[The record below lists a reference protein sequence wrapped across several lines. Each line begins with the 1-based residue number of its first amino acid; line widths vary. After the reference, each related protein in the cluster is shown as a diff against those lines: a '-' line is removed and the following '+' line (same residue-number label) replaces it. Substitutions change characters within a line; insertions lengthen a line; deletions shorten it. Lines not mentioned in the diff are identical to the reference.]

1 MKIGNILKKED
12 TIYISSVKNKDELL
26 HKLVDKIIES
36 HQADNF
42 TEELKKQFLTGVL
55 EREQKS
61 STGLGDGIAFPHGR
75 INGLNKPIIALGIIP
90 DGIDFDAHDGQL
102 VKLVFL
108 FLFPGNR
115 HELGVKL
122 QAVFARFL
130 MQNNCFKKI
139 LELDDCEAIHK
150 LIMDADL
157 AIDTPITAQDLM
169 CNVTMKLNDNMI
181 LQDATALMDEFNTEV
196 AAVVDK
202 ENNLIGE
209 LDCIHLF
216 QLELPDYIKKL
227 HSVPPIH
234 DFNPF
239 SGYFADDA
247 MMRVSSVL
255 NTDIG
260 RVQLNAS
267 LFEIIFLLSVKKY
280 SIVHVCDGEKLVG
293 KIDRITVLNKVFNL

>member
-1 MKIGNILKKED
+1 MKIGKILKRED
-12 TIYISSVKNKDELL
+12 TIYISSAKDKDEVI
-26 HKLVDKIIES
+26 HILVDKIIES
-36 HQADNF
+36 HQEDNF
-42 TEELKKQFLTGVL
+42 TEELKEQLLKGVL

-90 DGIDFDAHDGQL
+90 DGIDFAAPDGKL

-115 HELGVKL
+115 HELGVKI

-130 MQNNCFKKI
+130 MRNNCFEKLLK
-139 LELDDCEAIHK
+139 LKDCDAMHN
-150 LIMDADL
+150 LIIDADL
-157 AIDTPITAQDLM
+157 AVDTPITAQDLM
-169 CNVTMKLNDNMI
+169 CNVTVKLTDDMV
-181 LQDATALMDEFNTEV
+181 LQDATALMDKFNTEV
-196 AAVVDK
+196 VAVVND
-202 ENNLIGE
+202 ENRLIGE

-216 QLELPDYIKKL
+216 QMELPDYIKKL
-227 HSVPPIH
+227 NSVPPIH

-239 SGYFADDA
+239 SSYFADDA
-247 MMRVSSVL
+247 LMRVASVL

-260 RVQLNAS
+260 KVQLDAS

-280 SIVHVCDGEKLVG
+280 SIVHVCDGEQLVG